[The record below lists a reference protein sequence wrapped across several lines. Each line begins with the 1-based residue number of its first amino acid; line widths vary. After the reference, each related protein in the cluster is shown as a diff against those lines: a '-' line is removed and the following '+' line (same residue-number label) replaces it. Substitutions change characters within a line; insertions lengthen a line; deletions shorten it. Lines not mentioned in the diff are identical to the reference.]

1 MNIFISYSNKS
12 RAVVDALTVDL
23 DALGHTVWFD
33 RRLTGGHDWWEEI
46 LSGIRHCHLF
56 LFALTP
62 EALESQPCKLEYEYA
77 IALNKRILPVM
88 LTDINIA
95 LLPISLQKFQ
105 LVDYRQQNKTQALS
119 LGRALG
125 SLPRP
130 KALPKPMPPKP
141 EMPLSPIAKLRDLID
156 APSLKPDEQR
166 VLITKLKT
174 FLEDDVTANDAR
186 LLLKRVREREDL
198 LAWTEREIARLLGG
212 RLAIKGRVK
221 KSHIPLEPRTFSGHT
236 EAVFSVAYS
245 PSGRYILT
253 GSVDKT
259 ARLWDAVTGEE
270 VRQFVGH
277 TGSIWTVAYSPNGRT
292 IITASRDAS
301 VRLWDSASGKEL
313 HQFTGHTDTVWGVAY
328 SPDAHTI
335 VTGSF
340 DRTARL
346 WDLGTKRE
354 LRKFVG
360 HAAAVW
366 GVAFSPDGRYV
377 LTGSWDKTARLWDA
391 ATGKEVR
398 QFTGHTGGVVS
409 VAFSPDGSTIL
420 TGSLDSTAR
429 IWEVSSGKELQQFGG
444 HIAFSVTYPPDGCFV
459 LTGSADKTAWVW
471 DSTTGQEQRQFIGHA
486 DAVTSVAYAPDGRT
500 ALTGSADKTARL
512 WNVRL

>member
-1 MNIFISYSNKS
+1 MPPS
-12 RAVVDALTVDL
+12 
-23 DALGHTVWFD
+23 
-33 RRLTGGHDWWEEI
+33 
-46 LSGIRHCHLF
+46 
-56 LFALTP
+56 
-62 EALESQPCKLEYEYA
+62 A
-77 IALNKRILPVM
+77 IAN
-88 LTDINIA
+88 
-95 LLPISLQKFQ
+95 
-105 LVDYRQQNKTQALS
+105 
-119 LGRALG
+119 
-125 SLPRP
+125 
-130 KALPKPMPPKP
+130 
-141 EMPLSPIAKLRDLID
+141 LRDLID

-253 GSVDKT
+253 GSV
-259 ARLWDAVTGEE
+259 
-270 VRQFVGH
+270 
-277 TGSIWTVAYSPNGRT
+277 
-292 IITASRDAS
+292 
-301 VRLWDSASGKEL
+301 
-313 HQFTGHTDTVWGVAY
+313 
-328 SPDAHTI
+328 
-335 VTGSF
+335 
-340 DRTARL
+340 
-346 WDLGTKRE
+346 
-354 LRKFVG
+354 
-360 HAAAVW
+360 
-366 GVAFSPDGRYV
+366 
-377 LTGSWDKTARLWDA
+377 DKTARLWDA